1 MPTSMDI
8 TIAYSERFGHKRERT
23 AREVGHLPF
32 ETYPHP
38 DPPFA
43 YRGRQ
48 SFVTDGW
55 VSSTGASTSLASL
68 RQHRV
73 ALELDRDRDIA
84 AFSAGPIE
92 LRWACLDGSPGALR
106 PPFIARTTGGRRL
119 VVVIVPDAVHARWY
133 ATIQVVAEAARQ
145 AGWGVRTVE
154 VPQGARLAN
163 LLRAA
168 RARDPRRRDPAQA
181 RAVLDAF
188 PGPRILAEGI
198 AGCGLPRLVALEV
211 AWHLIWTGR
220 LGIDW
225 DSVFVPTRSLAWA
238 VGDGP

>member
-1 MPTSMDI
+1 MPTPADI
-8 TIAYSERFGHKRERT
+8 TIAYSERFGHKRERP

-32 ETYPHP
+32 ETFPHP

-48 SFVTDGW
+48 SVVTDGW

-73 ALELDRDRDIA
+73 ALELDRDRDID

-92 LRWACLDGSPGALR
+92 LRWTCEDGRRQTLR
-106 PPFIARTTGGRRL
+106 PPFIARARDGQRL
-119 VVVIVPDAVHARWY
+119 VVLIAPDAVDARWH
-133 ATIQVVAEAARQ
+133 ATVQVVAEAARQ
-145 AGWGVRTVE
+145 AGWGLRTAE
-154 VPQGARLAN
+154 VPKGAPLAN

-168 RARDPRRRDPAQA
+168 QARDPRRRDPEQA

-188 PGPRILAEGI
+188 PAPRILTEAV
-198 AGCGLPRLVALEV
+198 AGCGLPRLVALDV

-225 DSVFVPTRSLAWA
+225 DCVFVPTRSLAWA
-238 VGDGP
+238 LEEGR